1 MNSKAACVQYP
12 KSWVKLT
19 IILLTALLL
28 ISSFA
33 VYFVL
38 EKEMEIIIDGK
49 SHHVVTRCNFVEKVL
64 AEEGIIVSENDR
76 VLPALEKMVRD
87 GSTVEITRAVDM
99 VVRADGVE
107 TKIQHIPAPA
117 EEILAAAN
125 ISLGEKDLVNMDL
138 DQVVT
143 GEEPIVVSRVT
154 TKVATFTQPIDYQ
167 VERIPDST
175 LEKGISKQITQG
187 RDGLEQL
194 TVEVS
199 YADGEEIERIE
210 LASTVLEEPVNQV
223 IATGTLTQASRG
235 GSSFN
240 FSQALVVEATAYTY
254 TGNRTATGTNPK
266 VGTIAVDPR
275 VIPLGSK
282 VYVEGYG
289 FAKAEDTGG
298 AIKGNIIDVFLETEH
313 DCRSWGRRKVKIY
326 LLD

>member
-1 MNSKAACVQYP
+1 MNREAACAQCP

-19 IILLTALLL
+19 VILLTALLL

-38 EKEMEIIIDGK
+38 EKNIEIIIDGK
-49 SHHVVTRCNFVEKVL
+49 SHQVVTRSNFVENVL
-64 AEEGIIVSENDR
+64 DTAGITVTEEDQI
-76 VLPALEKMVRD
+76 LPALGTMVHD
-87 GSTVEITRAVDM
+87 GSTIEITRAVDM
-99 VVRADGVE
+99 VIRVDGGEV
-107 TKIQHIPAPA
+107 TIKHIPAPA
-117 EEILAAAN
+117 KEILAAAHV
-125 ISLGEKDLVNMDL
+125 SLGEKDLVNVDL
-138 DQVVT
+138 DAVVT
-143 GEEPIVVSRVT
+143 GEQPIAVSRVT

-167 VERIPDST
+167 VERIPDSS
-175 LEKGISKQITQG
+175 LEKGISKMVTEG

-199 YADGEEIERIE
+199 YADGEEINRVE
-210 LASTVLEEPVNQV
+210 LASAVLEEPVNQV
-223 IATGTLTQASRG
+223 IAMGTLTQASRG
-235 GSSFN
+235 GSSFD

-254 TGNRTATGTNPK
+254 TGHRTATGTHPK
-266 VGTIAVDPR
+266 VGTIAVDPS

-326 LLD
+326 VLD